1 MLVLQLC
8 VLELGANMD
17 VDVAMAKYGALA
29 TEQTAKVMAK
39 IPPNWMMVSQIQTL
53 PSSGLSE

>member
-1 MLVLQLC
+1 MASFPPIKLCDDDGGGGGVAAMLV
-8 VLELGANMD
+8 
-17 VDVAMAKYGALA
+17 Y

>member
-1 MLVLQLC
+1 MKVYHIKSIVVYFFSLLLFVPSPT
-8 VLELGANMD
+8 
-17 VDVAMAKYGALA
+17 LA
-29 TEQTAKVMAK
+29 QTAKVMAK